1 MSLTPEQE
9 KKSPQSWEQVLGYID
24 RQVRRDFDFMRARH
38 YWEKTLEETPKEV
51 LVRALSMA
59 LATGRYQEKPRGRCC
74 QCGPVAAG

>member
-1 MSLTPEQE
+1 
-9 KKSPQSWEQVLGYID
+9 
-24 RQVRRDFDFMRARH
+24 MRARH
-38 YWEKTLEETPKEV
+38 CWEKTLEETPKEV